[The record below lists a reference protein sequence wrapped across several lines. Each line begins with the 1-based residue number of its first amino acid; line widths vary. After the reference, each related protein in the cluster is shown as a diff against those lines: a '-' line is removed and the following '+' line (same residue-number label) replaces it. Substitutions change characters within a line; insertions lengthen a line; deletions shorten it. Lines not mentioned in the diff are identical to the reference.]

1 MQKISL
7 DALARE
13 QLEHARSGNG
23 RSATTIVGG
32 HEHVLRQ
39 TLMALTAG
47 TSTGEHASPGEATV
61 HVLLGRVELRAGDDT
76 WTGRPGD
83 LLIIPPAR
91 HVLTATE
98 DAAIVLTVAKA
109 ETAV

>member
-13 QLEHARSGNG
+13 QLELARKGNG

-32 HEHVLRQ
+32 HERVLRQ

-47 TSTGEHASPGEATV
+47 NSTGEHASPGEATV
-61 HVLLGRVELRAGDDT
+61 HVLLGRVELSAGNDT
-76 WTGRPGD
+76 WTGKSGD
-83 LLIIPPAR
+83 LLIIPLTR
-91 HVLTATE
+91 HSLTAVE
-98 DAAIVLTVAKA
+98 DAAVVLTVAKPDG
-109 ETAV
+109 ET